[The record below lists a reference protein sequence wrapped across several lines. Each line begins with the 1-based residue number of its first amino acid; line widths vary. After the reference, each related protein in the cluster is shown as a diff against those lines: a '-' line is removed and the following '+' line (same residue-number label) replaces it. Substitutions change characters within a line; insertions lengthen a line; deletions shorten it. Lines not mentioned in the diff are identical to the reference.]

1 MRILDSFVQSSP
13 RWWAARRGRV
23 TASAFD
29 RILTSVT
36 AKPSAQQDD
45 YIAELL
51 ADVVFQGPNYFSE
64 SLLNKPPNRA
74 MLDGVSREPEARRF
88 VAHDLDCN
96 VQQCALIVHEGG
108 ILSASPDGLIV
119 NGSGEIEAGL
129 ELKNPLLATHARYV
143 MKPESLLNDY
153 RPQVQGCLLISGL
166 PQWELYSY
174 CPPLP
179 AVHLTVKPDEYTAK
193 LTAELVFFMA
203 RYNKAMQTVLGY
215 GLDTML
221 ARLHPTDTY
230 ADVA

>member
-1 MRILDSFVQSSP
+1 MRILDGFVQGSP
-13 RWWAARRGRV
+13 SWWAARRGRV
-23 TASAFD
+23 TASCFD

-36 AKPSAQQDD
+36 AKPSTQADD
-45 YIAELL
+45 YIAELI
-51 ADVVFQGPNYFSE
+51 ADICFQGPNWFSQ
-64 SLLNKPPNRA
+64 SALNKPPNRA
-74 MLDGVSREPEARRF
+74 MTEGVSREPEARRF
-88 VAHDLDCN
+88 VAHDLDCI
-96 VQQCALIVHEGG
+96 VQQCALIVHENG

-193 LTAELVFFMA
+193 LAAELVFFMA
-203 RYNKAMQTVLGY
+203 RYEKAMQTVLGY
-215 GLDTML
+215 GLSTMIS
-221 ARLHPTDTY
+221 RLHPSDTY

>member
-1 MRILDSFVQSSP
+1 MRILDSFVQSSG

-23 TASAFD
+23 TASCFD

-45 YIAELL
+45 YIAELI

-74 MLDGVSREPEARRF
+74 MVEGCNREPEARRF
-88 VAHDLDCN
+88 VAHDLDCI
-96 VQQCALIVHEGG
+96 VQQCALIVHDGG

-129 ELKNPLLATHARYV
+129 ELKNPLLATHAKYV
-143 MKPESLLNDY
+143 MKPEGLLNDY

-179 AVHLTVKPDEYTAK
+179 AVHLTVKPDDYTLK
-193 LTAELVFFMA
+193 LSDALQSFLS
-203 RYNKAMQTVLGY
+203 RYDEAMRKVLGY
-215 GLDTML
+215 GIIEMRD
-221 ARLHPTDTY
+221 RLHADDRY

>member
-1 MRILDSFVQSSP
+1 MRILDRIIQGSP
-13 RWWAARRGRV
+13 AWWSARRGRV
-23 TASAFD
+23 TASNFD

-45 YIAELL
+45 LISELI
-51 ADVVFQGPNYFSE
+51 ADVVFQGPNWFSQ
-64 SLLNKPPNRA
+64 SALNKPPNRA
-74 MLDGVSREPEARRF
+74 MIEGVNREPEARRY
-88 VAHDLDCN
+88 VEHDLDAI
-96 VQQCALIVHEGG
+96 VQQVGLIVHDNG

-119 NGSGEIEAGL
+119 NASGELEAGL
-129 ELKNPLLATHARYV
+129 ELKNPLLTTHTRYV

-193 LTAELVFFMA
+193 LHTALADFVL
-203 RYNKAMQTVLGY
+203 RYNEAMNKVLGY
-215 GLDTML
+215 GLGEML
-221 ARLHPTDTY
+221 ARLHPDDAY
-230 ADVA
+230 SDVA